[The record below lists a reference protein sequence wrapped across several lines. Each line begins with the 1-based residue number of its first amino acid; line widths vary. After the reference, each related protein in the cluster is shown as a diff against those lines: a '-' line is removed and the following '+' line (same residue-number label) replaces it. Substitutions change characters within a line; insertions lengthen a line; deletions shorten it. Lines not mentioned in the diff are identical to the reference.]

1 MVQTGSTKESRIV
14 KPVLIMALAEIQE
27 GIRNRWIVASILLLS
42 VLSISLTLLGS
53 TPVGIIKASELSVTM
68 VSLTSLSIYLIPLIA
83 LMLSFDSIVG
93 ESERGTL
100 LLLLTYPIR
109 RWQIIV
115 GKFLGHLSILSIAI
129 LLGYG
134 IVALYFLI
142 DDVGNSQEWL
152 SYVLMMAS
160 SLLLGA
166 VFIALGYLIS
176 VIVQQRATAT
186 GISLVLWL
194 FIVVFYDLI
203 LLGVLLADKT
213 HVIQSKLLAVLIL
226 FNPADVYRLFNLT
239 GSDIATLVSGMSG
252 VTQADL
258 LAPFTLIMTLIL
270 WSLIP
275 LMLSIYI
282 FNKREV

>member
-1 MVQTGSTKESRIV
+1 M
-14 KPVLIMALAEIQE
+14 KPLLIMALAEIQE

-42 VLSISLTLLGS
+42 VLAVSLTLLGS
-53 TPVGIIKASELSVTM
+53 APVGAIKASELSVTM

-109 RWQIIV
+109 RWQIII
-115 GKFLGHLSILSIAI
+115 GKFLGHLSILAIAI

-134 IVALYFLI
+134 IVALYFVI
-142 DDVGNSQEWL
+142 DDVGNTQEWF
-152 SYVLMMAS
+152 SFIMMMAS

-166 VFIALGYLIS
+166 VFIALGYLVS
-176 VIVQQRATAT
+176 VIVHQRATAT

-203 LLGVLLADKT
+203 LLGALLADKS
-213 HVIQSKLLAVLIL
+213 HIIESKILAALIL
-226 FNPADVYRLFNLT
+226 FNPTDVYRLFNLT
-239 GSDIATLVSGMSG
+239 GSEIATLVSGMSG
-252 VTQADL
+252 VTQTEL
-258 LAPFTLIMTLIL
+258 LEPITLISTLIL
-270 WSLIP
+270 WSFIP
-275 LMLSIYI
+275 LMLSIFI

>member
-1 MVQTGSTKESRIV
+1 M
-14 KPVLIMALAEIQE
+14 KPILVMALAEIQE
-27 GIRNRWIVASILLLS
+27 GIRNRWVIASILLLL
-42 VLSISLTLLGS
+42 VLAASLTLLGS
-53 TPVGIIKASELSVTM
+53 TPVGITKASLLSVTM

-83 LMLSFDSIVG
+83 LMLAFDAIVG

-109 RWQIIV
+109 RWQIII
-115 GKFLGHLSILSIAI
+115 GKFLGHLSILAIAI
-129 LLGYG
+129 FLGYG
-134 IVALYFLI
+134 LVALYFVF
-142 DDVGNSQEWL
+142 DDVGTAQEWL
-152 SYVLMMAS
+152 GYLLMMGS

-166 VFIALGYLIS
+166 VFIALGYLVS

-203 LLGVLLADKT
+203 LLGALLADKS
-213 HVIQSKLLAVLIL
+213 HIIQSKLLAVLIL

-239 GSDIATLVSGMSG
+239 GSDISALASGMSG
-252 VTQADL
+252 ITQSDL
-258 LAPFTLIMTLIL
+258 LSPVTLIMTLIIWL
-270 WSLIP
+270 LIP

-282 FNKREV
+282 FQKREV

>member
-1 MVQTGSTKESRIV
+1 M
-14 KPVLIMALAEIQE
+14 KPILVMALAEIQE
-27 GIRNRWIVASILLLS
+27 GIRNRWVIASILLLL
-42 VLSISLTLLGS
+42 VLAASLTLLGS
-53 TPVGIIKASELSVTM
+53 TPVGITKASLLSVTM

-83 LMLSFDSIVG
+83 LMLAFDSIVG

-109 RWQIIV
+109 RWQIII
-115 GKFLGHLSILSIAI
+115 GKFLGHLSILAIAI
-129 LLGYG
+129 FLGYG
-134 IVALYFLI
+134 LVALYFVI
-142 DDVGNSQEWL
+142 DDVGTTQEWL
-152 SYVLMMAS
+152 SYLSMMGS

-166 VFIALGYLIS
+166 VFIALGYLVS

-186 GISLVLWL
+186 GISLALWL

-203 LLGVLLADKT
+203 LLGALLADKS

-239 GSDIATLVSGMSG
+239 GSDISALASGMSG
-252 VTQADL
+252 ITQSDL
-258 LAPFTLIMTLIL
+258 LSPLTLIMTLIIWL
-270 WSLIP
+270 LIP

-282 FNKREV
+282 FQKREV

>member
-1 MVQTGSTKESRIV
+1 M

-27 GIRNRWIVASILLLS
+27 GIRNRWIIASILLLS
-42 VLSISLTLLGS
+42 VLAISLTLLGS

-115 GKFLGHLSILSIAI
+115 GKFLGHLSILTIAI
-129 LLGYG
+129 LIGYG
-134 IVALYFLI
+134 IVALYYLI
-142 DDVGNSQEWL
+142 DDVGNGQEWL

-186 GISLVLWL
+186 GISLILWL

-213 HVIQSKLLAVLIL
+213 HVIQSKLLAILIL

-239 GSDIATLVSGMSG
+239 GSDIVTLVSGMSG
-252 VTQADL
+252 FTQADL
-258 LAPFTLIMTLIL
+258 LAPFALIITLIL

>member
-1 MVQTGSTKESRIV
+1 M
-14 KPVLIMALAEIQE
+14 KPILIMALAEIQE
-27 GIRNRWIVASILLLS
+27 SIRNRWIVASILLLL
-42 VLSISLTLLGS
+42 VLATSLTLLGS
-53 TPVGIIKASELSVTM
+53 TPVGITKASLLSVTM

-115 GKFLGHLSILSIAI
+115 GKFFGHLSILTIAI

-134 IVALYFLI
+134 IVALYFVFEDI
-142 DDVGNSQEWL
+142 GNTQEWL
-152 SYVLMMAS
+152 DYVLMMAS
-160 SLLLGA
+160 SLLLGG
-166 VFIALGYLIS
+166 VFIALGYLVS

-186 GISLVLWL
+186 GISLALWL

-203 LLGVLLADKT
+203 LLGLLLADKA
-213 HVIQSKLLAVLIL
+213 HVIQSKLLAILIL

-239 GSDIATLVSGMSG
+239 GSETAALVSGMSG
-252 VTQADL
+252 MTQADL
-258 LAPFTLIMTLIL
+258 LAPATLLITLTL
-270 WSLIP
+270 WILIP
-275 LMLSIYI
+275 LTLSIYI

>member
-1 MVQTGSTKESRIV
+1 M
-14 KPVLIMALAEIQE
+14 KPVFIMALAEIQE
-27 GIRNRWIVASILLLS
+27 GIRNRWIVSSILLLS
-42 VLSISLTLLGS
+42 ILAISLTLLGS
-53 TPVGIIKASELSVTM
+53 APVGAIKTSELSVTM

-83 LMLSFDSIVG
+83 LLLSFDSIVG

-109 RWQIIV
+109 RWQIII
-115 GKFLGHLSILSIAI
+115 GKFLGHLSILTIAI

-134 IVALYFLI
+134 IVALYFVF
-142 DDVGNSQEWL
+142 DEVGNSQEWL
-152 SYVLMMAS
+152 SYIMMMAS

-176 VIVQQRATAT
+176 VIVHQRATAT

-194 FIVVFYDLI
+194 FIVVFYDLM
-203 LLGVLLADKT
+203 LLGALLADKS
-213 HVIQSKLLAVLIL
+213 HIIESKILAALIL

-239 GSDIATLVSGMSG
+239 GSEIATLVSGMSG
-252 VTQADL
+252 VTQTEL
-258 LAPFTLIMTLIL
+258 LASTTLISTLIL